1 MTLIDR
7 IERTSGVPGLA
18 GLLADLAPAD
28 LRSLLLEVHRR
39 QAAKLTPAQVL
50 KQYKQDRFTGVATV
64 DPATHADYDAYAFRT
79 LRDKGYTP
87 VELSPV
93 SPLGTV
99 SVLSGTDQNRV
110 ITTARGTEVMADSTN
125 ALALES
131 AVRRSGRDQVRLCA
145 SHRLVRA
152 QPFPEGWSSHFRLL
166 ALTIAGRDEGSFR
179 FETDSLL
186 TQLTAMVTLLD
197 HLDDVQVLVTV
208 LDETR
213 RTAVQERVLDR
224 LRTEFPH
231 VKVDFDDT
239 REQGRGYYVDACFEL
254 RAGDVSLGDGGFTT
268 WTRQLLGNAK
278 ERLLTGGLGLD
289 LMHARFGPRRA
300 DPYP

>member
-1 MTLIDR
+1 MTVTLIDR
-7 IERTSGVPGLA
+7 IERTTGVPGLA
-18 GLLADLAPAD
+18 SLLGDLAPAD

-39 QAAKLTPAQVL
+39 QAAKLAPAHVL
-50 KQYKQDRFTGVATV
+50 KQYKRDRFTGPATV
-64 DPATHADYDAYAFRT
+64 DPAVHAEYDAFAFKT
-79 LRDKGYTP
+79 LREKGYQP

-93 SPLGTV
+93 APLGTV
-99 SVLSGTDQNRV
+99 GVLSGMDQNRV
-110 ITTARGTEVMADSTN
+110 ISTARGTEVMADSTN

-131 AVRRSGRDQVRLCA
+131 AVRRQGRDQVRLCA

-166 ALTIAGRDEGSFR
+166 ALTIAGWDEGSFR
-179 FETDSLL
+179 FETESLFA
-186 TQLTAMVTLLD
+186 QLSAMVTLLE
-197 HLDDVQVLVTV
+197 HLPGVQV

-213 RTAVQERVLDR
+213 RAAVTDRVLDP
-224 LRTEFPH
+224 LKTAFPQ
-231 VKVDFDDT
+231 VEVDFDDT
-239 REQGRGYYVDACFEL
+239 RKKGRGYYVDACFEIK
-254 RAGDVSLGDGGFTT
+254 AGDLSLADGGFTT

-300 DPYP
+300 DLYP

>member
-7 IERTSGVPGLA
+7 IERTTGVPGLA

-39 QAAKLTPAQVL
+39 QAAKLSPAQVL
-50 KQYKQDRFTGVATV
+50 KQYKRDRFTRAATV
-64 DPATHADYDAYAFRT
+64 DPEVHAEYDLFAYKT
-79 LRDKGYTP
+79 LREKGYTP

-99 SVLSGTDQNRV
+99 SVLSGTGQNRV
-110 ITTARGTEVMADSTN
+110 VTTARGTEVMADSTN
-125 ALALES
+125 TLALES
-131 AVRRSGRDQVRLCA
+131 AVRRHGRQQVRLCA
-145 SHRLVRA
+145 SHRMVRA

-166 ALTIAGRDEGSFR
+166 ALTIAGRDEGSFL
-179 FETDSLL
+179 FETNSLF
-186 TQLTAMVTLLD
+186 TQLSAMITLLG
-197 HLDDVQVLVTV
+197 HLQDIQANITV

-213 RTAVQERVLDR
+213 RATLQSRVLDP
-224 LRTEFPH
+224 LRQAFPQ
-231 VKVDFDDT
+231 VKVDFDDE
-239 REQGRGYYVDACFEL
+239 REKGREYYVDACFEL
-254 RAGDVSLGDGGFTT
+254 IAGGISLADGGFTT

-289 LMHARFGPRRA
+289 LMHAKFGPRRA
-300 DPYP
+300 DLYP